1 MTVANRTVRHRASP
15 GARVADVLRGW
26 ERRLGADRPGRSGL
40 VWLGPLITA
49 VTAFA
54 MLAWFAHSGGVGI
67 EEWLPRRAP
76 AVAVMSPD
84 ASPATIMICK
94 SAIERLGLAAGPR
107 EPAV

>member
-1 MTVANRTVRHRASP
+1 MTVANRAVRHHASP

-54 MLAWFAHSGGVGI
+54 MLAWFARSGGVGI
-67 EEWLPRRAP
+67 EEWLPMGLFGAVILGGLSVSYLFAFAADARESE
-76 AVAVMSPD
+76 AVAPD
-84 ASPATIMICK
+84 
-94 SAIERLGLAAGPR
+94 EDR
-107 EPAV
+107 